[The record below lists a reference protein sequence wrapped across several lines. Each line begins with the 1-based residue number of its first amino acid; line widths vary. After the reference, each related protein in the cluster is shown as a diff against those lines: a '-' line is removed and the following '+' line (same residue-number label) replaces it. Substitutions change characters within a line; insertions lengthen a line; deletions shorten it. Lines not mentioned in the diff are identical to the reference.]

1 MKERGEESTTDNK
14 EWLDHWNSSF
24 LEYHSFYHSTIPCI
38 AIAITMALPSRDI
51 PKLSTIILKDIA
63 RQPVKFL
70 SAKDINYNS
79 PVYAKIAGNFDIAQ
93 VLIDYITEAGR
104 LADDVM
110 PVNLFQKERTHL
122 TLKNS
127 KLSPKYIS
135 KIIEQCTQ
143 LQV

>member
-1 MKERGEESTTDNK
+1 M
-14 EWLDHWNSSF
+14 
-24 LEYHSFYHSTIPCI
+24 
-38 AIAITMALPSRDI
+38 SRDI

-63 RQPVKFL
+63 RHPVKFL
-70 SAKDINYNS
+70 SATDINYNS
-79 PVYAKIAGNFDIAQ
+79 PVYTKIAGNFDIAQ

-122 TLKNS
+122 TLKNT

>member
-1 MKERGEESTTDNK
+1 
-14 EWLDHWNSSF
+14 
-24 LEYHSFYHSTIPCI
+24 
-38 AIAITMALPSRDI
+38 MALPSRDI